1 MRFFYPLTIQ
11 FVNVRANRT
20 ETMLIEANGLNFRP
34 IRPYPTMEVVQID
47 GIPGF
52 LPAKY
57 ALL

>member
-1 MRFFYPLTIQ
+1 
-11 FVNVRANRT
+11 
-20 ETMLIEANGLNFRP
+20 MLIEANGLNFRP